1 MCRDKKSSCPLQYFA
16 GTEAT
21 ASAVPPGLAQYLR
34 PLSALQQVPARGNGV
49 LSPVSP
55 TGAWARSVCPPGTI
69 PPAHTLPRSHRP
81 RLAWKGEVLCTLPVP
96 RFMSVS
102 IAPASPLVKSFFS
115 FFHVP
120 PLPPPAGCAIID
132 AIVSRAGGLF
142 PCHPFTF
149 ARRSRRTP
157 GNCCPFT
164 APMWST
170 PPSPSSTPCPPR
182 PSSPNGCGT
191 PWPPTPTWWRRRRGP
206 CWAMPTPPPFTPGQ
220 PISGPRRP
228 PSTCGRTSGAGGWA
242 AGYMG
247 PWRPCSPPRT
257 SSTATPASPC
267 PRWRTRPSPWPA
279 SASTSAWVIPRQ
291 GSFISAAI
299 SSAGGTTWSGWKN
312 LSGNTKCRRLR

>member
-102 IAPASPLVKSFFS
+102 IAPASPLVKSFLS

-182 PSSPNGCGT
+182 PRSPNGCGT
-191 PWPPTPTWWRRRRGP
+191 PWPPTWWRRRRGP
-206 CWAMPTPPPFTPGQ
+206 CWAMPTPPPSPPGSLSVGRGDHHLPAAGPAGPGAGPPAIWGPGGPAHRPERPQLQRLHRPAPGGGRDPHPGQ
-220 PISGPRRP
+220 PPLP
-228 PSTCGRTSGAGGWA
+228 PAPGLYPGRAV
-242 AGYMG
+242 
-247 PWRPCSPPRT
+247 
-257 SSTATPASPC
+257 SS
-267 PRWRTRPSPWPA
+267 
-279 SASTSAWVIPRQ
+279 V
-291 GSFISAAI
+291 
-299 SSAGGTTWSGWKN
+299 
-312 LSGNTKCRRLR
+312 RL

>member
-149 ARRSRRTP
+149 AHARKHQATTLFFVSRYI
-157 GNCCPFT
+157 
-164 APMWST
+164 
-170 PPSPSSTPCPPR
+170 PSSL
-182 PSSPNGCGT
+182 
-191 PWPPTPTWWRRRRGP
+191 
-206 CWAMPTPPPFTPGQ
+206 M
-220 PISGPRRP
+220 
-228 PSTCGRTSGAGGWA
+228 
-242 AGYMG
+242 
-247 PWRPCSPPRT
+247 
-257 SSTATPASPC
+257 
-267 PRWRTRPSPWPA
+267 
-279 SASTSAWVIPRQ
+279 
-291 GSFISAAI
+291 
-299 SSAGGTTWSGWKN
+299 
-312 LSGNTKCRRLR
+312 